1 VPRRA
6 TVAAGEFTYLFIN
19 HFTKTRGDYMSS
31 DLKRVSGLWLK
42 QGRSGTFMSGETDA
56 EIPAGTRLL
65 VFKNTR
71 KTKGDSQPDYILNV
85 APDDPGYES
94 RGRQSGNGASR
105 GSQQRQAPAHSQA
118 ESAPHAPPPPSEDEI
133 PF

>member
-1 VPRRA
+1 
-6 TVAAGEFTYLFIN
+6 
-19 HFTKTRGDYMSS
+19 
-31 DLKRVSGLWLK
+31 
-42 QGRSGTFMSGETDA
+42 MSGETDA

-71 KTKGDSQPDYILNV
+71 KAKGDKQPDYILNI

-105 GSQQRQAPAHSQA
+105 GSQQRQAPAHTAAAS
-118 ESAPHAPPPPSEDEI
+118 EPDDAPPPPAEDRI